1 MDHKMSK
8 ELVWRRTRAIA
19 KPLHR
24 EEPMRLSVYA
34 ALLAVS
40 LTYLFY

>member
-1 MDHKMSK
+1 MEHRLSK
-8 ELVWRRTRAIA
+8 ELTWRRGRAIA
-19 KPLHR
+19 KPIHR
-24 EEPMRLSVYA
+24 EEPMRLSFYA